1 MTFAEDETYRYIRHH
16 FSNFRSVDVLEILPY
31 LPCLTASDQDRLR
44 ASYTSQ
50 GNRDTLF
57 ILFNYLQR
65 RPGWVDA
72 LVRALRHCE
81 LYGLA
86 DEVACVY
93 QSNLPPPREPPPAP
107 AAPYNGCEEEEPSY
121 PLPVQDTRPPDPLA
135 ESSGQAVRARS
146 PGAALPSRHT
156 PPSDVAA
163 LSPVTSSCHQERHA
177 DPGSAPA
184 AGAASSLPSPR
195 GPVSPSVSFQPLARS
210 SPRASRLPGPPG
222 STLSTGPP
230 PSVPAGSAAA
240 AGAGGQAE
248 AAVCASGT
256 GPRASSV
263 PSSAGPC
270 RLPSSPKS
278 PGAQPSPV
286 AAGPA
291 PSRLPTHSTHIGAVP
306 PRAPPGAGSEYGA
319 PAGGSSSRQ
328 EEAPGTPARA
338 GAAGSWGIC
347 SSGSGPQLSK
357 PGALLS
363 CADQPWSGCSE
374 DLAISRSDPLDA
386 GPSNAPE
393 ENEFESEFGIH
404 VSESPSA
411 DLLAGNPGP
420 GAAPPPPEEELPCA
434 ATLVPRAWLVAAAA
448 AALLATVLTALY
460 RRRLLR

>member
-1 MTFAEDETYRYIRHH
+1 QPSELWAT
-16 FSNFRSVDVLEILPY
+16 P
-31 LPCLTASDQDRLR
+31 LTKEGDGGNSPAPL
-44 ASYTSQ
+44 TSPS
-50 GNRDTLF
+50 R
-57 ILFNYLQR
+57 
-65 RPGWVDA
+65 
-72 LVRALRHCE
+72 C
-81 LYGLA
+81 
-86 DEVACVY
+86 
-93 QSNLPPPREPPPAP
+93 PPAPREPPPAP

-135 ESSGQAVRARS
+135 EVRAATPGRPLGARPAPVGPGRCPPARPAPPVPALTAHQAAPWEPAPPQS
-146 PGAALPSRHT
+146 GLAAVLQPGAPRARPDR
-156 PPSDVAA
+156 PPGR
-163 LSPVTSSCHQERHA
+163 P
-177 DPGSAPA
+177 PA
-184 AGAASSLPSPR
+184 APLRAIGQLRAQAKSPR

-328 EEAPGTPARA
+328 EVRPRH
-338 GAAGSWGIC
+338 
-347 SSGSGPQLSK
+347 GPQALP
-357 PGALLS
+357 PGACPPGPALGPSLRWS
-363 CADQPWSGCSE
+363 AETQP
-374 DLAISRSDPLDA
+374 RSDPALCTRVTW
-386 GPSNAPE
+386 S
-393 ENEFESEFGIH
+393 
-404 VSESPSA
+404 
-411 DLLAGNPGP
+411 
-420 GAAPPPPEEELPCA
+420 
-434 ATLVPRAWLVAAAA
+434 LVPLNVDASGQRAPSVP
-448 AALLATVLTALY
+448 ALAPGSCA
-460 RRRLLR
+460 